1 MNNYIDITYQEMYLE
16 DVYQIYLEEFIR
28 EKQAVFLEE
37 IRGESAKGSTY
48 RMDVDTSYY
57 HGIAS
62 IHLVM
67 YVYSGGA
74 HDIRFDR
81 IYYYDLEMGKE
92 VALEDLLTLNSS
104 FYVEIQKYA
113 LEQLLSEKTDVIYE
127 DENLILEGLQADKSH
142 FKYFMFLKDGIQ
154 ILFPPYQVGPWSSGE
169 ISVSI
174 PYQSIAKYLK
184 I

>member
-28 EKQAVFLEE
+28 EKQAVFLED

-62 IHLVM
+62 IHLIL

-92 VALEDLLTLNSS
+92 VALEDLLTLNSN

-113 LEQLLSEKTDVIYE
+113 LEKLKKEKENLIYE
-127 DENLILEGLQADKSH
+127 DEKLFLDGLQPDSLH
-142 FKYFMFLKDGIQ
+142 FQYFMFNEDKLQ
-154 ILFPPYQVGPWSSGE
+154 LLFPPYQVGPWSSGE

>member
-62 IHLVM
+62 IHLIL

-92 VALEDLLTLNSS
+92 VALEDLLTLNSN

-113 LEQLLSEKTDVIYE
+113 LEKLKKEKENLIYE
-127 DENLILEGLQADKSH
+127 DEKLFLDGLQPDSLH
-142 FKYFMFLKDGIQ
+142 FQYFMFNEDKLQ
-154 ILFPPYQVGPWSSGE
+154 LLFPPYQVGPWSSGE

>member
-1 MNNYIDITYQEMYLE
+1 MNNYIDITYQEMVLE

-62 IHLVM
+62 IRLIM

-92 VALEDLLTLNSS
+92 VALEDLLTLNSN

-113 LEQLLSEKTDVIYE
+113 LEKLKKEKENLIYE
-127 DENLILEGLQADKSH
+127 DEKLFLDGLQPDSLH
-142 FKYFMFLKDGIQ
+142 FQYFMFNEDKLQ
-154 ILFPPYQVGPWSSGE
+154 LLFPPYQVGPWSSGE

>member
-1 MNNYIDITYQEMYLE
+1 MNNYIDITYQEMVLE

-62 IHLVM
+62 IHLIL

-92 VALEDLLTLNSS
+92 VALEDLLTLNSN

-113 LEQLLSEKTDVIYE
+113 LEKLKKEKENLIYE
-127 DENLILEGLQADKSH
+127 DEKLFLDGLQPDSLH
-142 FKYFMFLKDGIQ
+142 FQYFMFNEDKLQ
-154 ILFPPYQVGPWSSGE
+154 LLFPPYQVGPWSSGE

>member
-62 IHLVM
+62 IHLIL

-92 VALEDLLTLNSS
+92 VALEDLLTLNSN

-113 LEQLLSEKTDVIYE
+113 LEELKKEKEDLIYE
-127 DENLILEGLQADKSH
+127 DEKLFLDGLQPDSLH
-142 FKYFMFLKDGIQ
+142 FRYFMFNEDKLQ
-154 ILFPPYQVGPWSSGE
+154 LLFPPYQVGPWSSGE
-169 ISVSI
+169 INVFI
-174 PYQSIAKYLK
+174 PYQNIAKYLK
-184 I
+184 V